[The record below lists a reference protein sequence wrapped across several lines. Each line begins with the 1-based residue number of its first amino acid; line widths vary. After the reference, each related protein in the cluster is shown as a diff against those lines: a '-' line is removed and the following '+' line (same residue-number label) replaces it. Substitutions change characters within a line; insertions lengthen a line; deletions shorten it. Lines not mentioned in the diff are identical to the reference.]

1 MAIENTQHARSAPS
15 AMVSHGSASS
25 LSSRL
30 PGSLDE
36 RDPIATIRAADFAH
50 HQMIARIHGAD
61 LDFLIRKDRDDA
73 VLDVD
78 DHLLVDVGPLDRELL
93 ERPKIRLPAPR
104 SGVAR
109 IDMNRDQLAV
119 RFDAQDELASARAP
133 LLAETWR
140 LQPGAIKVATLRRA
154 AVVDRAPAAAGCAV
168 RAPCSRRFCERIDP
182 NELAAERTVAT
193 AASRHDRNRVSFAI
207 RHRYL
212 SFEEGMCE
220 LRHAGC

>member
-36 RDPIATIRAADFAH
+36 RYPIAAIRAADFAH

-61 LDFLIRKDRDDA
+61 LDFLVRKNRDDA

-78 DHLLVDVGPLDRELL
+78 DHLLVDVGSLDRELL
-93 ERPKIRLPAPR
+93 ERSIIWLPAPR

-109 IDMNRDQLAV
+109 IDMNSDQLAV
-119 RFDAQDELASARAP
+119 GFHAQDELAATRPP
-133 LLAETWR
+133 LLA
-140 LQPGAIKVATLRRA
+140 
-154 AVVDRAPAAAGCAV
+154 
-168 RAPCSRRFCERIDP
+168 
-182 NELAAERTVAT
+182 
-193 AASRHDRNRVSFAI
+193 
-207 RHRYL
+207 
-212 SFEEGMCE
+212 
-220 LRHAGC
+220 